1 MGEEFHRA
9 GVGSLSTMGWPYPT
23 SPTLCDQVG
32 YGPGDVRQIDLDS
45 PRFGEVAREL
55 RESADDTT
63 DAARADRRWA
73 QLAESLDAVA

>member
-1 MGEEFHRA
+1 
-9 GVGSLSTMGWPYPT
+9 MGWPYPT